1 MRSDRVRDLRR
12 VVLCV
17 TAVLLVIVGTVLW
30 QYQTRSP
37 LAVIWAG
44 SDLQGEGRDG
54 VVLSELLSVVKHSG
68 YHSVDEALFLGD
80 YSSAYDTEKSAE
92 GLQIVSRRIG
102 DALGLGP
109 DEILFL
115 QGNHDPEDTPGLD
128 ASGVHEREDYIVYMI
143 HEGDFPSF
151 SDEDNAYITEET
163 AAKLDAYL
171 QMCID
176 THEHRPIFVMTHV
189 PLHMNWREDNRYAKW
204 LVDVLNEAGD
214 AGLNLIVLYAH
225 NHSDDYDSYLGGSCV
240 YLAPGDTMLIPDPTA
255 EYGQMAYE
263 TTEISFT
270 YLNAGYVG
278 FTATGEDGEARTCTV
293 FAVYRYRVEGTRFDT
308 DGVHDLKN
316 AGTAGI
322 LDGGWAPDLTV
333 VPGKMTIPLQ

>member
-1 MRSDRVRDLRR
+1 MRR

-17 TAVLLVIVGTVLW
+17 TAVLLVIVGAVLW

-128 ASGVHEREDYIVYMI
+128 AGGVHEREDYIVYMI

-176 THEHRPIFVMTHV
+176 THERRPIFVMTHV

-225 NHSDDYDSYLGGSCV
+225 NHSDDYDRYLGGSCV
-240 YLAPGDTMLIPDPTA
+240 YLAPGDDLLVPDPTA
-255 EYGQMAYE
+255 AYGELRY
-263 TTEISFT
+263 TTERLSFT

-278 FTATGEDGEARTCTV
+278 FTATKEEGEARTCTV
-293 FAVYRYRVEGTRFDT
+293 FAVYRDRVEVTRFDT
-308 DGVHDLKN
+308 DGIHDLKKR
-316 AGTAGI
+316 
-322 LDGGWAPDLTV
+322 
-333 VPGKMTIPLQ
+333 GK